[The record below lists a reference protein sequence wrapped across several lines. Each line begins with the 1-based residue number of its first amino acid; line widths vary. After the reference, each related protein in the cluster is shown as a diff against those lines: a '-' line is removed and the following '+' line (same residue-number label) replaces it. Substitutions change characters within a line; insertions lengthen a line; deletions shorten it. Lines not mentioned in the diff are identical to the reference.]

1 MVDTTGAA
9 PTGERRAERLE
20 LRVPTSPTQLPAVR
34 AMTGD
39 LAMRMDFDLDA
50 VEDLRL
56 AVDEACATLAAIALG
71 GSPLT
76 VVFEA
81 TREHLRIDAWVPT
94 ADGVDVP
101 RDGFGWA
108 VLHTL
113 VDTVEAG
120 PNDQATVP
128 AGNGSTDPVACIA
141 MVKRLR
147 RYSVA
152 AGLADALGDP
162 LDDEVLA
169 DGGPTDHDVS
179 VAR

>member
-9 PTGERRAERLE
+9 ATGERRAERLE

-34 AMTGD
+34 AMAGD

-56 AVDEACATLAAIALG
+56 AVDEACATLAAIA
-71 GSPLT
+71 SPEQRLT

-81 TREHLRIDAWVPT
+81 SREGLRIDAWVPT
-94 ADGVDVP
+94 DDGVDVP

-108 VLHTL
+108 VLHAL

-120 PNDQATVP
+120 PGSQATVA
-128 AGNGSTDPVACIA
+128 AGNGSASPVAGISL
-141 MVKRLR
+141 VKKLR
-147 RYSVA
+147 RYSSS
-152 AGLADALGDP
+152 D
-162 LDDEVLA
+162 VLA
-169 DGGPTDHDVS
+169 DQPDADVS